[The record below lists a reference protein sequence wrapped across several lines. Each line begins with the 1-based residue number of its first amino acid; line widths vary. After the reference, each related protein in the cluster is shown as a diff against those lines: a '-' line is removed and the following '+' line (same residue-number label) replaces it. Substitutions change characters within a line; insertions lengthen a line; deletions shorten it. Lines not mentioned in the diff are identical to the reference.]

1 MSQFDSRN
9 TPVPGELTGEAGLGG
24 STVLLSNLLT
34 IPPTANAALIQ
45 GVGNLPFAF
54 RLDGTEGAF
63 ENQCLQATEYYASNR
78 SALEGLVVASVS
90 GGAGDIVVQFYTGRT
105 GPAFR

>member
-9 TPVPGELTGEAGLGG
+9 TPVPGEMTGEATLPP
-24 STVLLSNLLT
+24 TTQLLVNIMA

-54 RLDGTEGAF
+54 RLDGAEGASAS
-63 ENQCLQATEYYASNR
+63 QCLQATEYYASNR
-78 SALEGLVVASVS
+78 AMLEGLNVASVS